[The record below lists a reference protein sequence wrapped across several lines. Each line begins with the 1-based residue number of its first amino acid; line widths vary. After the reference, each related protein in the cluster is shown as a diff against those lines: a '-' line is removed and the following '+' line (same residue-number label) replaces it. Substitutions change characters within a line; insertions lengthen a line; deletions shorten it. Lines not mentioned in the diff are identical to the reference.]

1 VAAAGDRGAGV
12 FAGLKVL
19 ELGSGAAGP
28 VATRYLAEQGARVVR
43 IESAKRPDFLRVLF
57 MTKDS
62 RHGLDGSPMYVLLNP
77 DKESVALNMATPEGV
92 ALAGRLVAWAD
103 VVAENFSPGVMAKWG
118 LDADRI
124 HALNPGAVV
133 VSGCL
138 FGQTGP
144 QRKYPGFGGQGSAIA
159 GFNHLTGWPD
169 REAHGPYGTITDSL
183 SPRYVAV
190 ALVAA
195 LLERRRTGKG
205 RWIDLSQIE
214 AGVYSLSEMIVRRSA
229 NGESEVRRGNR
240 SERAAPHGAYP
251 CRGDDRWIAIAV
263 EDDAAWRALVRA
275 LGEPAWAR
283 DPALAERAGRLAAE
297 SEIDARLADFTREHD
312 AADLAERLQ
321 AAGVAGGPV
330 QGLAELLDDPQLAHR
345 GHFVPLPHVHL
356 GELPF
361 ERSGFRLSESPGGF
375 TRAGP
380 NLGEHDREV
389 LGGLLG
395 LSDAE
400 IDDLVAREIVA

>member
-1 VAAAGDRGAGV
+1 MGGV
-12 FAGLKVL
+12 FDGLAVL

-43 IESAKRPDFLRVLF
+43 IESSKRPDFLRVLF
-57 MTKDS
+57 LTPDS
-62 RHGLDGSPMYVLLNP
+62 KHGLDGSPMYVLLNP
-77 DKESVALNMATPEGV
+77 EKESVAINMAEPEGV
-92 ALAGRLVAWAD
+92 ALVKRLVEWAD

-118 LDADRI
+118 LDWEGVR
-124 HALNPGAVV
+124 ALRPDAIL

-183 SPRYVAV
+183 SPRYVAT

-205 RWIDLSQIE
+205 RHIDVSQIE
-214 AGVYSLSEMIVRRSA
+214 CAVYSLSEMIVRQSA
-229 NGESEVRRGNR
+229 DGEGEVRRGNR

-251 CRGDDRWIAIAV
+251 CRGEDAWIAIAV
-263 EDDAAWRALVRA
+263 EDDAAWAALVSV
-275 LGEPAWAR
+275 LGDPEWAS
-283 DPALAERAGRLAAE
+283 DPALERVEGRLAAE
-297 SEIDARLADFTREHD
+297 AEIDERLARFTREHD
-312 AADLAERLQ
+312 ALALAERLQ
-321 AAGVAGGPV
+321 AAGVPAGPV
-330 QGLAELLDDPQLAHR
+330 QSFADLLDDPQLAHR
-345 GHFVPLPHVHL
+345 GHFVPLRHVHL

-361 ERSGFRLSESPGGF
+361 ERSGFRLSASPGGY
-375 TRAGP
+375 TRPGP

-389 LGGLLG
+389 LGGILG
-395 LSDAE
+395 LCDAE
-400 IDDLVAREIVA
+400 IEDLTTREIVV

>member
-1 VAAAGDRGAGV
+1 MGV
-12 FAGLKVL
+12 FDGLNVL

-28 VATRYLAEQGARVVR
+28 VATRYLAEHGARVVR

-57 MTKDS
+57 LTPDS
-62 RHGLDGSPMYVLLNP
+62 KHGLDGSPMYVLLNP
-77 DKESVALNMATPEGV
+77 DKESVALNMAESEGV
-92 ALAGRLVAWAD
+92 ELARRLVAWAD
-103 VVAENFSPGVMAKWG
+103 VVVENFSPGVMAKWG
-118 LDADRI
+118 LDWEGVR
-124 HALNPGAVV
+124 ALRPDAIL

-183 SPRYVAV
+183 SPRYVAT

-205 RWIDLSQIE
+205 RHIDVSQIE
-214 AGVYSLSEMIVRRSA
+214 AAVYSLSEMIVRRSA

-251 CRGDDRWIAIAV
+251 CRGDDAWIAIAV
-263 EDDAAWRALVRA
+263 EDDGAWTALVDA
-275 LGEPAWAR
+275 LGDPEWAR
-283 DPALAERAGRLAAE
+283 DPALARVEGRLAAE
-297 SEIDARLADFTREHD
+297 ARIDEALARVTREED
-312 AADLAERLQ
+312 AHALAERLQ
-321 AAGVAGGPV
+321 AAGVPAGPV
-330 QGLAELLDDPQLAHR
+330 QSFADLLEDPQLDHR
-345 GHFVPLPHVHL
+345 GHFVPLRHVHL

-361 ERSGFRLSESPGGF
+361 ERSGFRLSASPGGY
-375 TRAGP
+375 TRPGP

-389 LGGLLG
+389 LGGILG

-400 IDDLVAREIVA
+400 IEDLAAREIVA